1 MSKPTIIFGCLL
13 ICLVLTLNTSGTAMA
28 AALWDSYITPEITF
42 ADDLRQRVT
51 IPSKVN
57 INHSNLNELK
67 VLPGFNEEI
76 ALKVM
81 RGRPFEG
88 IQDFYKKLPGLDK
101 KNIDRLIE
109 QVQPKIL
116 FK

>member
-1 MSKPTIIFGCLL
+1 MRKPTIIFGCLSA
-13 ICLVLTLNTSGTAMA
+13 CLVCLLPASGRAIA
-28 AALWDSYITPEITF
+28 ATLWDPYIPPEVAF

-51 IPSKVN
+51 IPAKVN
-57 INHSNLNELK
+57 INRSNLNELQ

-88 IQDFYKKLPGLDK
+88 VQDFYKKLPGLDK